1 MSQARR
7 TSERGVR
14 ASVAVAASALL
25 LTLVLVFGMIALP
38 LRSRPQTTPRGTLKP
53 DRVHLSAKDPIANK
67 EPETTDRF
75 ADGTPDFL
83 RLDDPADRDAFRRWF
98 TLLAEVKAAQPTEKL
113 PQEINDCAGL
123 IRFAYREALRTHDAE
138 WMAQQSLQIAP
149 AIASVE
155 KYQYPFTPLGAGLW
169 RIHSG
174 IFQPSDVTGG
184 AFAQFADAKTL
195 KNLNMHFIS
204 KDLHLAQ
211 PGDVLFYRQL
221 QQNSPYHSMIF
232 IGRSQLQPELTE
244 PLVIYHTGAIG
255 RSKGEI
261 RVLRISDL
269 MNFPAPR
276 WRPLAGNSNFLGVYR
291 WNILREAN

>member
-1 MSQARR
+1 MLQPGR

-14 ASVAVAASALL
+14 ASVAIAAFA
-25 LTLVLVFGMIALP
+25 LVLMFLEILCFP
-38 LRSRPQTTPRGTLKP
+38 FRSHSQTPANRVSRIHSEHGSPVLKFNSE
-53 DRVHLSAKDPIANK
+53 LN
-67 EPETTDRF
+67 TGDRF
-75 ADGTPDFL
+75 GDGTPDFL
-83 RLDDPADRDAFRRWF
+83 RLDDPADRDSFRRWF
-98 TLLAEVKAAQPTEKL
+98 TLLAEVEAAQPTEKL
-113 PQEINDCAGL
+113 PAEISDCAGL
-123 IRFAYREALRTHDAE
+123 IRFAYREALRSHDAG
-138 WMAQQSLQIAP
+138 WMAQQALESAP

-169 RIHSG
+169 RVRPGSFHPG
-174 IFQPSDVTGG
+174 DLTDG

-204 KDLHLAQ
+204 KDLNQAR

-232 IGRSQLQPELTE
+232 VGRSQLHPDVTE
-244 PLVIYHTGAIG
+244 PLVIYHTGSIG
-255 RSKGEI
+255 NEKGEI

-276 WRPLAGNSNFLGVYR
+276 WRPLTGNGNFLGVYR